1 MLKHSMKTIHLDR
14 YKVLT
19 GSAIKLIAVLAML
32 SGHITKFYFHH
43 FTGVTVAWPTA
54 TWFTIAGRVIS
65 FHQLLLMFGKFA
77 FPLFVF
83 SLVEGFEKT
92 HDRKKYGLRLL
103 ILAIL
108 SEIPFDLMISGTI
121 YDPEHNNVIITLFMG
136 FLALCGLEYFKKN
149 RIISFL
155 IVLGLFLASRYMNA
169 DYRSG
174 GFLFILLI
182 YGLRKEK
189 ILQCIISPVLLQMK
203 TMVFLSLVLTMF
215 YNGKR
220 GFIKTPFLKYFF
232 YAFYPLHMLVI
243 YLLATYF

>member
-43 FTGVTVAWPTA
+43 FTGVSAAWPTA

-65 FHQLLLMFGKFA
+65 FHQLLLMLGKFA

-83 SLVEGFEKT
+83 SLIEGFEKT

-182 YGLRKEK
+182 YVLRKACPDNSKLNCQTETA
-189 ILQCIISPVLLQMK
+189 LVTLTNSTTAERLRSTGLGGGNSP
-203 TMVFLSLVLTMF
+203 
-215 YNGKR
+215 GA
-220 GFIKTPFLKYFF
+220 PF
-232 YAFYPLHMLVI
+232 PSQGE
-243 YLLATYF
+243 